1 MRMVWLSGVAIG
13 AVVNGANGQAPP
25 SSVRLPERLPNS
37 VTSPPPAAGYTPG
50 PSAPKAGDGFKPGQS
65 APSTVGTDG
74 LPLQRPDVALVRGE
88 AAKSLGKIEVK
99 YLSNNWQVWAGPH
112 VFANFGADWKGAE
125 KTGATLMAMQAGDTG
140 KATIGDVQ
148 TTAWETL
155 GATRPVVGYMTTRGE
170 AIRTF
175 KGVSNTAVGLD
186 LASARVE
193 SVRGAWVVR
202 DARSILLNFGEER
215 LEAEQALAVAK
226 RYGFNRVGFVGATDA
241 PSLRYFFSAHDAGL
255 PVVPASALTAAM
267 QEYGL
272 DRTGVDVPGVGT
284 VGQKV
289 NLDARK
295 LDVRKDGADF
305 VVGQGGDVLARFGRD
320 EWSARDALRAV
331 RQLNPTAVVRIGSP
345 GVMFFLAGAEPP
357 NRLPFG
363 TMGAPFDPDR
373 LTIRPTLDGVH
384 HLYDPL
390 GREIA
395 STKTKD
401 EAEAIRQAV
410 KHFKLNR
417 QCQIGR
423 LPGQALIFLG
433 RAQ

>member
-1 MRMVWLSGVAIG
+1 MRRTWLSGVAVG
-13 AVVNGANGQAPP
+13 AFVGGTAGQVPP
-25 SSVRLPERLPNS
+25 SSVRVPDRLPPS
-37 VTSPPPAAGYTPG
+37 VTAPPPTTGYQPG
-50 PSAPKAGDGFKPGQS
+50 PSAPKAAEGMKPGLS
-65 APSTVGTDG
+65 SPSTVGTDG
-74 LPLQRPDVALVRGE
+74 LPLPRPDVPLVRGE
-88 AAKSLGKIEVK
+88 AAKPLGKIEIKFVA
-99 YLSNNWQVWAGPH
+99 NNWQVWAGPH
-112 VFANFGADWKGAE
+112 VFANFGSDWKSAE
-125 KTGATLMAMQAGDTG
+125 KTGQTLMAMQTGDTG

-155 GATRPVVGYMTTRGE
+155 GATRPVVGYMTSRGDV
-170 AIRTF
+170 IRTF
-175 KGVSNTAVGLD
+175 RGSSNTAVGLD
-186 LASARVE
+186 LTTARVE

-202 DARSILLNFGEER
+202 DSRAIHLNFGEDR
-215 LEAEQALAVAK
+215 GEAEQALAVAR
-226 RYGFNRVGFVGATDA
+226 RYGFNRIGYVGPSES
-241 PSLRYFFSAHDAGL
+241 PSLRYFFSAPDAGL
-255 PVVPASALTAAM
+255 PVVPANALTTAM
-267 QEYGL
+267 QEYAL
-272 DRTGVDVPGVGT
+272 DRTGVDVPGLGT

-289 NLDARK
+289 NLDVRK
-295 LDVRKDGADF
+295 IDVRKDGADY

-331 RQLNPTAVVRIGSP
+331 QQLNPTAVVRIGTP

-395 STKTKD
+395 SAKTKD
-401 EAEAIRQAV
+401 EAEAIRLAV

-423 LPGQALIFLG
+423 MPGQSLLFLG